1 MSGGIATITNSHS
14 PTPFRTC
21 EGEARLGTGLPNLFQ
36 PRPSTPGG
44 LARLQSPYQRPTER
58 AVSIGGD
65 PIATGSLPARW
76 ANGAASWAVDKIVE
90 LEVV

>member
-1 MSGGIATITNSHS
+1 MASTVTNSRS
-14 PTPFRTC
+14 VPSNERTC
-21 EGEARLGTGLPNLFQ
+21 EGEARLGTGLPNSF
-36 PRPSTPGG
+36 RPLSPPGG
-44 LARLQSPYQRPTER
+44 LLRLQAPYQRPTER

-90 LEVV
+90 LGAV

>member
-1 MSGGIATITNSHS
+1 MTAGGIVTVTNSHRPPPS
-14 PTPFRTC
+14 RTC
-21 EGEARLGTGLPNLFQ
+21 EGEARLGTGLPNLS
-36 PRPSTPGG
+36 PPGG
-44 LARLQSPYQRPTER
+44 LSRLQSPQQRPTER

>member
-1 MSGGIATITNSHS
+1 MSRCDAHS
-14 PTPFRTC
+14 TRD
-21 EGEARLGTGLPNLFQ
+21 GEARLGNGLPSSL
-36 PRPSTPGG
+36 RPSPPGLQAG
-44 LARLQSPYQRPTER
+44 LCVWQSPYQRPTER